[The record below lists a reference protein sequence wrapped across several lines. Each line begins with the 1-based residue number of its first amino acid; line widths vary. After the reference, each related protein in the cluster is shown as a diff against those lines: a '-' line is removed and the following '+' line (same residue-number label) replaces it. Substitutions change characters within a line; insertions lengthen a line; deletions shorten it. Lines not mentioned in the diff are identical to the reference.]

1 MNNNKTVL
9 IIDDEDWFFE
19 PVLEKFEYEGI
30 TYDFCRTGYKGLQK
44 LEANDYGIVLL
55 DMKVSL
61 GEELKHIVGYEPAP
75 GIYILE
81 QIKKKKPGLSV
92 ICYTVL
98 SDDEVVGK
106 ILELD
111 GKHIAKGS
119 IKDTNTLIAEIK
131 KYV

>member
-1 MNNNKTVL
+1 MNDNKTVL

-19 PVLEKFEYEGI
+19 PILEKLEFEAI
-30 TYDFCRTGYKGLQK
+30 SYDICRTGYAGLQK
-44 LEANDYGIVLL
+44 LESNDYRVILL

-61 GEELKHIVGYEPAP
+61 GEELKHIVGYVPAP
-75 GIYILE
+75 GIYVLE
-81 QIKKKKPGLSV
+81 KIKKKRPNLPV

-98 SDDEVVGK
+98 SDDEVVDK
-106 ILELD
+106 IIELG

-131 KYV
+131 KCL